1 MVWIMAD
8 KQAGLGDECCSLSDL
23 GDECCSF
30 SEGFSLCL
38 VFQLFDHVVK
48 SINAA
53 ALPMYSSAARPSRSM
68 RQLGDSGTDADHRVG
83 AGPRRCTVA
92 SVTPDD
98 RISI

>member
-1 MVWIMAD
+1 MAD

-48 SINAA
+48 SITPA

-68 RQLGDSGTDADHRVG
+68 RQLGDSGTDADHRVDAHG
-83 AGPRRCTVA
+83 DVPLQV
-92 SVTPDD
+92 
-98 RISI
+98 